1 MAEVCGSASSIEF
14 STKPDDGLLKSA
26 VFPGLWL
33 DAAALV
39 NRDLAKVLA
48 ALAKGTTSPEHAAF
62 VQQLAT
68 RRKA

>member
-1 MAEVCGSASSIEF
+1 MLRDEEF
-14 STKPDDGLLKSA
+14 VPLEPDPADGLLKSV

-48 ALAKGTTSPEHAAF
+48 ALARGTAAPEHAAF
-62 VQQLAT
+62 VQQLAAQ
-68 RRKA
+68 RKA